1 MLDDFKILT
10 QAAELALAPL
20 QALFFFHGERA
31 PLAETPKLQQVA
43 DQENLGLASALIMQ
57 CLIQT
62 GPLF

>member
-20 QALFFFHGERA
+20 QALFFHGERA

-43 DQENLGLASALIMQ
+43 DQENLGLASALSMQ

-62 GPLF
+62 GPLL